1 MQVALEA
8 AGRYKDD
15 AAMSLVRRLL
25 RAAPPTLRADVLCV
39 VQMALQNGTLELGL
53 LGVVDLLDLLALLGS
68 STKGQI
74 LTRRKALRASRCC
87 SPRSSRR
94 WPEE

>member
-53 LGVVDLLDLLALLGS
+53 LGVLDLLAVLGT

-87 SPRSSRR
+87 SPRSSTR